1 MGGVVVRDETGE
13 QIRLPSGAAP
23 DFVRKGWID
32 LQDLTPAMVA
42 DTSKPDVFT
51 KLIAFLQTTWFL
63 LQLIGRA
70 ASHLTITTLELFTLA
85 YVCCALGAFG
95 FWLHKPLDVHLP
107 LIIDASPTFTPIRR
121 RTQEEQRA
129 HRAMIKNDRDNIDGI
144 FRSRAGFPVVIL
156 CCTLFGGC
164 HILAWNADFPS
175 HVEHILWRVG
185 SVSCIALP
193 LMVMFSMVVEDFKAW
208 LNQMLSRWPRTW
220 LKRWLRKW
228 LAPFGGS
235 IFFYSFVSLYIA
247 VRCYL
252 SFEAFFSL
260 RSVSLDVYTA
270 VPWVQYI
277 PHL

>member
-1 MGGVVVRDETGE
+1 MPV
-13 QIRLPSGAAP
+13 GAVP

-32 LQDLTPAMVA
+32 LQDLTPVMVA
-42 DTSKPDVFT
+42 DRSKADVFT
-51 KLIAFLQTTWFL
+51 KLITFLQTSWFL

-121 RTQEEQRA
+121 QTQKEQRA
-129 HRAMIKNDRDNIDGI
+129 HNTMIENEEGAIGDILL
-144 FRSRAGFPVVIL
+144 SRLGPPILIL
-156 CCTLFGGC
+156 CCALFGGC

-175 HVEHILWRVG
+175 HVERILWRVG
-185 SVSCIALP
+185 SVSCVTLP
-193 LMVMFSMVVEDFKAW
+193 LIVMLPMVADKAG
-208 LNQMLSRWPRTW
+208 LNQRW
-220 LKRWLRKW
+220 RWW
-228 LAPFGGS
+228 QTPFRFVFRRS
-235 IFFYSFVSLYIA
+235 IISLYIA

-252 SFEAFFSL
+252 FFEAFFSL
-260 RSVSLDVYTA
+260 RSTSPDVYTA
-270 VPWVQYI
+270 VPWAQYI